1 MKNFILIIFSIILTC
16 LLWAAANNEIKQN
29 APEKKVLENN
39 VLIDATIDVEFINS
53 LSKE

>member
-1 MKNFILIIFSIILTC
+1 MTCILWLG
-16 LLWAAANNEIKQN
+16 ANAEIKRN
-29 APEKKVLENN
+29 APQKKVLDNN